1 MEGDSINDSS
11 RPWPATRELAR
22 LIANT
27 NAKAITALALARA
40 RDAVVDTLGVTLAGM
55 GDDSARLALRLASE
69 EGGNGAATVLGC
81 SERTSATWAAFVNG
95 VAGHALDY
103 DDVDFVM
110 TGHPSVTLVP
120 ALIALAEERHL
131 GGAAVLAAYA
141 VGFELLHTLGRAI
154 IPQHYRR
161 GFHATSTLGSVGAAG
176 ACAHL
181 MGLDEV
187 QTRHALA
194 LGASE
199 AAGLVVNFGTMT
211 KPFHAGQAAR
221 AGLLAARLAG
231 MVFTAASDTLE
242 TGYTAA
248 MAAEGIGPGVEH
260 FADWEAAAAG
270 WGPPWDIEAGVC
282 VKIHPCCAMTHPGI
296 DAMLDLYER
305 EGVRHEEV
313 AVLGARASTMTLKV
327 LRYKQA
333 ATGLEGKFSMPFC
346 LSSALVDGKVGVAQ
360 FEEGNVARPEV
371 RDLQARCEFEL
382 DAELAARD
390 PESERTEVWV
400 RMRDGR
406 EVSQV
411 GEVARGHI
419 NNPIAEPEFREK
431 FMECAA
437 VALSEKGAR
446 AAWEGC
452 REMERVGDIGALMP
466 ILIGGR
472 HDR

>member
-1 MEGDSINDSS
+1 MNDLS
-11 RPWPATRELAR
+11 RPWPATREIAR
-22 LIANT
+22 LIAD
-27 NAKAITALALARA
+27 TAQKDVGAMALVRS

-55 GDDSARLALRLASE
+55 GDESARLALRLASE
-69 EGGNGAATVLGC
+69 EGGNGAASVLGGGIK
-81 SERTSATWAAFVNG
+81 TSATWAAFVNG
-95 VAGHALDY
+95 VAGHALDF

-120 ALIALAEERHL
+120 ALIALAEERGL
-131 GGAAVLAAYA
+131 GGRAVLAAYA

-161 GFHATSTLGSVGAAG
+161 GFHATATLGSVGVVG

-181 MGLDEV
+181 MGLDEEK
-187 QTRHALA
+187 TRHALA

-199 AAGLVVNFGTMT
+199 AAGLVSNFGTMT

-221 AGLLAARLAG
+221 AGLVAARLAEMG
-231 MVFTAASDTLE
+231 FTAAGDTLE

-248 MAAEGIGPGVEH
+248 MAAEGIGPDVER
-260 FADWEAAAAG
+260 FADWEGAAAG
-270 WGPPWDIEAGVC
+270 WGEPWDIEAGVC

-296 DAMLDLYER
+296 DAMLDLCER

-313 AVLGARASTMTLKV
+313 AALGARASTMTLKV

-360 FEEGNVARPEV
+360 FEEGSVARPEV
-371 RDLQARCEFEL
+371 RDLQARCEFDL
-382 DAELAARD
+382 DPELAARD

-406 EVSQV
+406 EMSQV

-419 NNPIAEPEFREK
+419 DNPLAEAEFREK

-437 VALSEKGAR
+437 VVLPEKGAR
-446 AAWEGC
+446 AAWEGW
-452 REMERVGDIGALMP
+452 REMEGAEDIGGLMP
-466 ILIGGR
+466 LLIGG
-472 HDR
+472 